1 MTLESAAFGGARQ
14 YSPALR
20 RWMAPDPLSEK
31 YYGISPYAFCNNNPL
46 RYVDPD
52 GRDGIYINFP
62 DYVISVGNMQF
73 ENLGHSGILLINNQ
87 TGLTKY
93 YEYGRYDKQNIG
105 IVRNIKV
112 PNVVIGEDG
121 RPEKE
126 SLDKVFGAISQIAG
140 DGGKI
145 EGAYVESNEF
155 EAMNDYAQSLMAEN
169 ENPEREPYNIMN
181 NNCSTFAEDVLK
193 QDRNIEKKAPISLFN
208 IPNSVVKKW
217 QNEFIPISFN
227 NKIE

>member
-1 MTLESAAFGGARQ
+1 MTDYGARF
-14 YSPALR
+14 YDSSVI
-20 RWMAPDPLSEK
+20 RWTTPDPLAEK
-31 YYGISPYAFCNNNPL
+31 YYSTSPYAFCNNNPVNF
-46 RYVDPD
+46 VDPD

-227 NKIE
+227 NIIE